1 MYRCAFWHLEPLE
14 KWPNLV
20 IIHSIIVISQNLSIY
35 EIFNVPL
42 RNGCFTSRCM
52 RFCCLIVMLEFDD
65 LVYLSIRLSKYI
77 INKFYDFLFDSTEM
91 ERESGEDDCSTYKI
105 GKGKGKSKGK
115 ERRRAKGQKPLPA
128 PAPSSSSDDEAFAP
142 RRSKREKKRKL
153 LDASTS
159 TAPEPRYLK
168 IC

>member
-1 MYRCAFWHLEPLE
+1 M
-14 KWPNLV
+14 
-20 IIHSIIVISQNLSIY
+20 
-35 EIFNVPL
+35 
-42 RNGCFTSRCM
+42 
-52 RFCCLIVMLEFDD
+52 IVMLEFDD

-128 PAPSSSSDDEAFAP
+128 PAPSSSSDDEALAP

-153 LDASTS
+153 MDASTS
-159 TAPEPRYLK
+159 DAPEPRYLK